1 MTTRRLAAILAADVV
16 GFSSM
21 MEKDEEGMAARMRK
35 LRGEVIAPALERHHG
50 RLVKSTGDGFL
61 AEFASPLDA
70 VRSAV
75 AIQEQLASS
84 NGDGPILLRI
94 GINLGDIIIED
105 DGDVLGEGVNVAARL
120 EQLADPGGVFV
131 SGKIYEEIE
140 GKIDRAF
147 ESRGEQ
153 QVKNIARPLRVY
165 ALSGTAR
172 SANEPKP
179 LPPPHRP
186 SIAVL
191 PFTNMSGDPEVEYFV
206 DGIVEDII
214 TALSRVKWFFVI
226 ARNSSFTYKG
236 RAVDVKHVGS
246 ELGVRYVLKGSIRRS
261 GDRVRITA
269 QLIDS
274 DTGHHVWADRYDG
287 ALADIF
293 DLQDQITQNVVGAI
307 EPQVLAAER
316 YRVERTPPT
325 SLHAWDHVMRAMPH
339 LWAWAEPDSNVALQE
354 LQKAIETDQRYG
366 HAHSLLAWTYMTRT
380 HMGWSRLTD
389 ALEPAKKAARAA
401 MNLDPDDPWAHL
413 ALGYI
418 YMVTRRF
425 QEAIAALQEAVRR
438 NPSFAL
444 GHAVLGCAYACAGEG
459 NKGTEHVRL
468 ANRLSPRDPQN
479 AFFLT
484 IEGLCAF
491 VEENYVESAE
501 LNRRAIQQLPHHT
514 GALRSLSAACV
525 KIGSLDEARQYLS
538 EALALQPGLSAR
550 WLEANHPLAIAEKR
564 AVYIAALR
572 EGRTPRMTTRR
583 LAAILGRR
591 RGGLLVDDGEG
602 RGGDSLT
609 HSRPEARSR

>member
-1 MTTRRLAAILAADVV
+1 VCLSEAVHAFVRKALSLAYTD
-16 GFSSM
+16 
-21 MEKDEEGMAARMRK
+21 
-35 LRGEVIAPALERHHG
+35 
-50 RLVKSTGDGFL
+50 
-61 AEFASPLDA
+61 
-70 VRSAV
+70 
-75 AIQEQLASS
+75 
-84 NGDGPILLRI
+84 
-94 GINLGDIIIED
+94 
-105 DGDVLGEGVNVAARL
+105 LGEQV
-120 EQLADPGGVFV
+120 
-131 SGKIYEEIE
+131 
-140 GKIDRAF
+140 
-147 ESRGEQ
+147 
-153 QVKNIARPLRVY
+153 VKNIVEPVRAFAVRLGSTCAQSAGKNLQRPL
-165 ALSGTAR
+165 
-172 SANEPKP
+172 P
-179 LPPPHRP
+179 LPDKP

-191 PFTNMSGDPEVEYFV
+191 PFTNMSGDSEQEWFA

-226 ARNSSFTYKG
+226 ARNSTFTYKD
-236 RAVDVKHVGS
+236 RAVDVEQVGRD
-246 ELGVRYVLKGSIRRS
+246 LGVRYVLKGSIRRS

-572 EGRTPRMTTRR
+572 E
-583 LAAILGRR
+583 A
-591 RGGLLVDDGEG
+591 GL
-602 RGGDSLT
+602 
-609 HSRPEARSR
+609 PE